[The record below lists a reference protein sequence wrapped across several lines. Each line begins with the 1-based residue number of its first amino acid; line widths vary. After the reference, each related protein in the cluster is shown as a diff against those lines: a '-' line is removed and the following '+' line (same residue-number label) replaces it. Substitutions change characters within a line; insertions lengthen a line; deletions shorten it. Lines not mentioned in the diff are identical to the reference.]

1 MWPFPRRTVEERTA
15 PWPVE
20 ALTGDGTSYR
30 RAYADVHVT
39 ADTALRHAAV
49 WACVRLIAD
58 TVSGL
63 PVDAYRT
70 GGRKPLA
77 ARPRLLDEPA
87 AGMLFADWTY
97 AVLVSALTRGN
108 ALGLIVDRAGVAELP
123 TQVELIDTARVS
135 TSTGADGRITWRLDG
150 REVDRA
156 NLWHFR
162 AYPVAGS
169 PFGLSPVDHAKH
181 SIGLGL
187 AAEAFG
193 SQFFADGGTPSGVLT
208 SGQTLSADTAQA
220 LSARWKQAHGGR
232 RGVAILGNDTKFQA
246 VSIPPEESQF
256 LATQAFTVQQVCR
269 IFGVPPEMVGADS
282 GNSLTYA
289 NVEQRSLDFLAYC
302 IGPWLAR
309 LERALSALVPRGT
322 YVKFNAGGLL
332 RTDLLTRYQSYEIG
346 LRAGFL
352 TVEEVRELEDREP
365 LPADAATAP
374 PPAPAQIG
382 AIA

>member
-1 MWPFPRRTVEERTA
+1 MWPFGRRVEERTTS
-15 PWPVE
+15 WPLEV
-20 ALTGDGTSYR
+20 LTGEPSGEGSGNYS
-30 RAYADVHVT
+30 HVT
-39 ADTALRHAAV
+39 VTPDTALRHAAV

-87 AGMLFADWTY
+87 AGTGFPEWTY

-108 ALGLIVDRAGVAELP
+108 AFGLVVDRAGVAELP
-123 TQVELIDTARVS
+123 TQIELVDTGRVS
-135 TSTGADGRITWRLDG
+135 VSTGGDGRIAWRLDG
-150 REVDRA
+150 REIDRA
-156 NLWHFR
+156 DLWHFR

-169 PFGLSPVDHAKH
+169 PFGLSPVDYAKK

-187 AAEAFG
+187 AAEAYG
-193 SQFFADGGTPSGVLT
+193 STFFSDGATPSGLLT
-208 SGQTLSADTAQA
+208 SDQSLTKDAAENQA
-220 LSARWKQAHGGR
+220 AMWRQAHQGR
-232 RGVAILGNDTKFQA
+232 RKTAVLGQGTKWQQI
-246 VSIPPEESQF
+246 SIAPDESQF
-256 LATQAFTVQQVCR
+256 LDTQRFTVQQVCR
-269 IFGVPPEMVGADS
+269 VYGVPPEMIGADS

-309 LERALSALVPRGT
+309 LERALTALVPRGT
-322 YVKFNAGGLL
+322 YVKYNAGALL

-346 LRAGFL
+346 LRAGFI
-352 TVEEVRELEDREP
+352 TVDEVRELEDREP
-365 LPADAATAP
+365 LPAAATPAAP
-374 PPAPAQIG
+374 PQLG
-382 AIA
+382 AVA